1 MPSSPGGGNRQGW
14 AWDAGIQLRRSG
26 GLSAATPAVISGNIV
41 TDNYNSIS
49 LIQSPVADCT
59 DKAIAWYG
67 PCTVR
72 NVLVEN
78 NWITMTQ
85 GAVGAYQDGAG
96 DAIFTKDNNVFRD
109 NNYCV
114 ASVDHPQDGYTFGW
128 FGWMNTWL

>member
-1 MPSSPGGGNRQGW
+1 M
-14 AWDAGIQLRRSG
+14 I
-26 GLSAATPAVISGNIV
+26 ISGNIV

-67 PCTVR
+67 PCTVQ

-96 DAIFTKDNNVFRD
+96 D
-109 NNYCV
+109 
-114 ASVDHPQDGYTFGW
+114 GY
-128 FGWMNTWL
+128 LYQR